1 MTDLVSD
8 SSNAQSPR
16 RKFSFRF
23 PHLAQQSTSMDKS
36 PMGANGS
43 HINKTAA
50 AMAGSANKARNFS
63 EEIKNVPDLQVRSK
77 IRLSCFVLHVKLI
90 FISSFL

>member
-23 PHLAQQSTSMDKS
+23 PHLAQQSTSLDKS
-36 PMGANGS
+36 PMGGNGS

-50 AMAGSANKARNFS
+50 AIAGSASKARNFS
-63 EEIKNVPDLQVRSK
+63 EEIKNVPDLQVRFEIK
-77 IRLSCFVLHVKLI
+77 ISSIVLRVKLI
-90 FISSFL
+90 FTSSIL